1 LAIEIAPVGLRPQ
14 NSVAEFSL
22 RERVTLRCGRC
33 EGRRRMAAYGTM
45 FRVRLRAETS
55 EETLRGHLERWQRE
69 LGPRF
74 PGSVR
79 DLLLKVDGDEREYVV
94 LHLFA
99 SREAYGA
106 MAGDAAQD
114 RWYQELV
121 TLLDAPPQFT
131 DVELR
136 WSADLSP

>member
-1 LAIEIAPVGLRPQ
+1 
-14 NSVAEFSL
+14 
-22 RERVTLRCGRC
+22 
-33 EGRRRMAAYGTM
+33 MAAYGTM
-45 FRVRLRAETS
+45 FRVRLRDGAS
-55 EETLRGHLERWQRE
+55 EDALREHLERWQRE

-79 DLLLKVDGDEREYVV
+79 DLLLKVDGVEREYVV

-114 RWYQELV
+114 RWYQELL

-131 DVELR
+131 DLELC
-136 WSADLSP
+136 WSAEG

>member
-14 NSVAEFSL
+14 NAPAQVQSHSVAEFSL

-94 LHLFA
+94 LH
-99 SREAYGA
+99 
-106 MAGDAAQD
+106 

>member
-1 LAIEIAPVGLRPQ
+1 
-14 NSVAEFSL
+14 
-22 RERVTLRCGRC
+22 
-33 EGRRRMAAYGTM
+33 MAAYGTM
-45 FRVRLRAETS
+45 FRVRLRTEAS
-55 EETLRGHLERWQRE
+55 EDALRGHLERWQRD

-79 DLLLKVDGDEREYVV
+79 DLLLKVDGAEREYVV

-99 SREAYGA
+99 SWEAYGA

-114 RWYQELV
+114 RWYQELL

-131 DVELR
+131 DLELC
-136 WSADLSP
+136 WSAEG